1 VEKEKKITI
10 DVINE
15 IINGSLNIKKDFFS
29 NKENINNIKRV
40 SDILIDCYNNNGKT
54 IIFGNGGSAADSQ
67 HFAAEMVVRFE
78 KERRSLPCI
87 ALSTDTSI
95 LTASANDY
103 SFDFIFSR
111 QIQAFAQAKD
121 VVIAISTSGNS
132 KNVLNAVNIAKEKGL
147 FVIALTGCNGG
158 MLSKVSDISLIV
170 NTNITARIQEVHIM
184 IIHIICKLVEDYF
197 FEK

>member
-1 VEKEKKITI
+1 MEKEKKITI